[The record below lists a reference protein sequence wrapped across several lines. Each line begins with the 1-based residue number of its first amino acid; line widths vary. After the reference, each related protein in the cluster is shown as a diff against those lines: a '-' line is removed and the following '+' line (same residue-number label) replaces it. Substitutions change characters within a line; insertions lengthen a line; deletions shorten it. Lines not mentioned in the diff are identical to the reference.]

1 MRTRPAHRLISRLA
15 LALTLAVPTAT
26 LAATS
31 ATAADGNATVTVVHG
46 IPGTPVDVYVD
57 GSKALSGFTFK
68 TVTGPIS
75 LPAGAHAIAVRKAG
89 DPASAA
95 PILTANPSLPA
106 GANATVV
113 ANLTAA
119 GKPTLTPFV
128 NPTSSV
134 PDGMARVVV
143 RHTAAAPA
151 VDVLAGGK
159 AVISGLSN
167 PNEKMLMVPAGSLSV
182 SVAAAGT
189 TTPVIGPVP
198 LNLASGS
205 TTIVYAVGS
214 LADKNLTAVPQTYS
228 GSGRAPSS
236 VNAGSGGLA
245 ADSSGVGLDA
255 GQAGCAGAALL
266 LGFGLSLRR
275 SEAARR

>member
-1 MRTRPAHRLISRLA
+1 MRTRPAHRLITRLA
-15 LALTLAVPTAT
+15 LALTLAVPAAAV
-26 LAATS
+26 AATS

-46 IPGTPVDVYVD
+46 IPDTPVDVYVD
-57 GSKALSGFTFK
+57 GSKALPNFTFK
-68 TVTGPIS
+68 TVTAPIS

-134 PDGMARVVV
+134 PDGMARLVV

-167 PNEKMLMVPAGSLSV
+167 PNEKMLMVPAGSLSA

-198 LNLASGS
+198 LDLASGS

-214 LADKNLTAVPQTYS
+214 LADKNLTAVAQTYS
-228 GSGRAPSS
+228 GSGQAPSS

-245 ADSSGVGLDA
+245 ADPSGVGLGTGLA
-255 GQAGCAGAALL
+255 GLAGAALV

-275 SEAARR
+275 SGASRR